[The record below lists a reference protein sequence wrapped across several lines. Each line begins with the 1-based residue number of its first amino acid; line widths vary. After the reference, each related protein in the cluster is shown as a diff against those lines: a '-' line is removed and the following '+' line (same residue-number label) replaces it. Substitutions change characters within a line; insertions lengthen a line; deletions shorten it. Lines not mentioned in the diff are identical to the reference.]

1 MWLEGRFNLTL
12 YFCYNIN
19 NYFLLTICQASNFG
33 RIECTSCS
41 NLDSMN
47 NDNNIVIA
55 GCGHVAYNGDI
66 VYTNMPNPI
75 FAP

>member
-1 MWLEGRFNLTL
+1 
-12 YFCYNIN
+12 
-19 NYFLLTICQASNFG
+19 
-33 RIECTSCS
+33 
-41 NLDSMN
+41 MN